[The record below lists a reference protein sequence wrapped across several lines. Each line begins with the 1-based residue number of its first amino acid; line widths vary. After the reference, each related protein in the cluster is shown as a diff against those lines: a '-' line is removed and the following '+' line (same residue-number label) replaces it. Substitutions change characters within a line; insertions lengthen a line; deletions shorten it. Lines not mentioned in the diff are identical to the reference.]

1 MVRRRTLL
9 ITGAAAALAPL
20 LNRPAWAAA
29 SVLLPLK
36 PGARIRA
43 VNPGTWMDPDR
54 DLDRLVGRCAAQ
66 GWRLEIPD
74 SVMRQW
80 RYFSATDHNRVSEM
94 ESAWRDPSVD
104 SVFYLGGGWGAARV
118 LEAGF
123 RFPARAKWSFGF
135 SDSSSLLLAQQA
147 AGLPG
152 AVHGSFGGTDAQWQR
167 TVQLLRGA
175 PVAPLRGDGLRP
187 GIARGPLLVTNLTV
201 ATHLIGTPWLPS
213 FRGAVLVLEDVG
225 EEPYRIDRMLTQW
238 RSAGL
243 LQQLAGVAC
252 GALLGRFPCETRR
265 RPLLVALLAVGA
277 LALGGLHA
285 ATARPPCRPLD
296 AFGGAALAGAA
307 TIGFV
312 GPALAEAAA
321 SAGPDSTVMAGGIVE
336 WWIQVL
342 GAVVTQAATRRNGFA
357 VCACAQAVAAL
368 LLAGALLCRRPPEE

>member
-1 MVRRRTLL
+1 MLRRRTLL

-54 DLDRLVGRCAAQ
+54 DLDRLVARCAAQ

-104 SVFYLGGGWGAARV
+104 AVFYLGGGWGAARV

-243 LQQLAGVAC
+243 LQELAGVAC
-252 GALLGRFPCETRR
+252 GRFSWAKDDILPGDFSMDEVLEERLGDLGIPLVLNLPLGHGQPNRALPLGPIAELDGRR
-265 RPLLVALLAVGA
+265 GSLRLV
-277 LALGGLHA
+277 
-285 ATARPPCRPLD
+285 R
-296 AFGGAALAGAA
+296 
-307 TIGFV
+307 
-312 GPALAEAAA
+312 
-321 SAGPDSTVMAGGIVE
+321 
-336 WWIQVL
+336 
-342 GAVVTQAATRRNGFA
+342 
-357 VCACAQAVAAL
+357 
-368 LLAGALLCRRPPEE
+368 